1 MLYFK
6 CSDSAMI
13 ERLINRGKFSG
24 RVDDNEETIKKRL
37 KVFHENSD
45 PILKYLKEKVV
56 EFDSNKT
63 VDDLFADVDEFI
75 RKLLNLWRKNINFGS
90 SNFHSRRNHIKKIF
104 ILIIEVFDFNDMN
117 KFIQQKYQLSYQSS
131 TILITRFRIDSTRRA
146 WTNQNIRILDLF
158 IMMFYRFTI
167 WTWWISIH
175 LLIITTHH
183 RWPSRWIIRTLIMIV
198 RWPCERFRLIV
209 INCFDCSLS

>member
-1 MLYFK
+1 MAPITDILDRKPIIFVIGGPGSGKGTCCARLKEKYGLTHLSTGDLLRDEVASGSALGQELNSIMQSGKLVSNKQVLDLLEAAIRKQMSVSKGFLIDGYPREANQAVEFEKQIGPCKTVLYFK

-75 RKLLNLWRKNINFGS
+75 RKLLNL
-90 SNFHSRRNHIKKIF
+90 
-104 ILIIEVFDFNDMN
+104 
-117 KFIQQKYQLSYQSS
+117 
-131 TILITRFRIDSTRRA
+131 
-146 WTNQNIRILDLF
+146 
-158 IMMFYRFTI
+158 
-167 WTWWISIH
+167 
-175 LLIITTHH
+175 
-183 RWPSRWIIRTLIMIV
+183 
-198 RWPCERFRLIV
+198 
-209 INCFDCSLS
+209 